1 MNPKKIQCIEV
12 FFYSKFIK
20 EKKIVDAFTH
30 SPVFQ
35 RAKVNG
41 ALVRNAHS
49 KSSYQLLMVVVLRG
63 VKQYLKRQ
71 LLCSLLSK
79 VSRLPISE
87 ERKCNR

>member
-1 MNPKKIQCIEV
+1 MNPKKNPMHRS

-20 EKKIVDAFTH
+20 EKKIVETFTH
-30 SPVFQ
+30 SPKFQ
-35 RAKVNG
+35 KAKNNG

-49 KSSYQLLMVVVLRG
+49 KSSYQLLMVVFLRG